1 MAKLLAGKT
10 EKEFN
15 LNEIYNNWKEW
26 FKNKQISIIGMN
38 FKENIQKL

>member
-15 LNEIYNNWKEW
+15 SNKIYNNWKEW
-26 FKNKQISIIGMN
+26 FKNKLICIIGMN
-38 FKENIQKL
+38 FKENNQKL